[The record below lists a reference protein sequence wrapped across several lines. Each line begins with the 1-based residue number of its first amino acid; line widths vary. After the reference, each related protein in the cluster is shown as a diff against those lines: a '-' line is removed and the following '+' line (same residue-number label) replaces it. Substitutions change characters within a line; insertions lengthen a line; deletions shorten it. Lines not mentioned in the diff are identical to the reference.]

1 MRSRL
6 FLCLLVCAVAAA
18 LLILPGAAVR
28 AQAPPAVS
36 ENAVKAAF
44 LVKFGSF
51 VEWPPGTFARADQPL
66 VIGISGDDTIAAEL
80 DRLATGRSVD
90 GHPLAVKR
98 LAEGA
103 PTAGVHILYLAAR
116 RESRLQDALE
126 AAAGPVLTVT
136 SQPGALAL
144 GSVLNFITE
153 EGRVRFAASLT
164 SAEARNLKLSARLL
178 AVAQAVEG
186 RAR

>member
-6 FLCLLVCAVAAA
+6 FLCLLLCAAAAA
-18 LLILPGAAVR
+18 LLLPGTAAR
-28 AQAPPAVS
+28 AQALPGVS

-44 LVKFGSF
+44 LLKFGSF
-51 VEWPPGTFARADQPL
+51 VEWPAGTFARADQPL
-66 VIGISGDDTIAAEL
+66 VIGISGDDAIAAEL
-80 DRLATGRSVD
+80 ERLATGRSVD

-103 PTAGVHILYLAAR
+103 PAAGVHILYLAAR
-116 RESRLQDALE
+116 RDSRLQDALE

-144 GSVLNFITE
+144 GSVLNFMAH

>member
-6 FLCLLVCAVAAA
+6 FACVLVCAAVAA
-18 LLILPGAAVR
+18 LLLASPAAR
-28 AQAPPAVS
+28 AQAPPVS
-36 ENAVKAAF
+36 EKSVKAAF
-44 LVKFGSF
+44 LLKFGSF
-51 VEWPPGTFARADQPL
+51 VEWPPGTITRADQPL
-66 VIGISGDDTIAAEL
+66 VIGISGDDAIAAEL
-80 DRLATGRSVD
+80 ERLAAGRTVD

-103 PTAGVHILYLAAR
+103 PTAGLHILFIAAR

-126 AAAGPVLTVT
+126 DATGPILTVT

-153 EGRVRFAASLT
+153 EGRVRFAASLA
-164 SAEARNLKLSARLL
+164 SAEARNLRLSARLL
-178 AVAQAVEG
+178 AVAQSVEG
-186 RAR
+186 RPR